1 VPRNDAPPVLD
12 EDVRAVV
19 ESAHLVFAATVTPD
33 REPNLSPK
41 GTIRVW
47 DDRHLF
53 FLDIASPTT
62 RANLERNP
70 KIELNVVEHL
80 SRRGYRFFGTATLHR
95 DDDVYREAMRRV
107 FAEEGAKYPVTCV
120 VLVAVE
126 RMDALV
132 SPGYLHVA
140 TESDM
145 RASWKARR
153 AALDA
158 AFDRH
163 AAAHPFAPDRDAD

>member
-1 VPRNDAPPVLD
+1 
-12 EDVRAVV
+12 
-19 ESAHLVFAATVTPD
+19 
-33 REPNLSPK
+33 
-41 GTIRVW
+41 
-47 DDRHLF
+47 
-53 FLDIASPTT
+53 
-62 RANLERNP
+62 
-70 KIELNVVEHL
+70 
-80 SRRGYRFFGTATLHR
+80 
-95 DDDVYREAMRRV
+95 
-107 FAEEGAKYPVTCV
+107 V

-163 AAAHPFAPDRDAD
+163 AAAHPFVRDPGTD